1 METFS
6 GMQLGCGRHA
16 TKQTSS
22 YERSGNGQ
30 KMDFKIGD
38 ELQAFM
44 PFLGTALAGSVL
56 HQLKTRWLGWR
67 NFITSACSAG
77 FGAWL
82 VYQVAGTDILN
93 TGLGV
98 FATGMV
104 GYSGGS
110 LVDVFLATF
119 THKVEHMPV
128 QVPQPKSGDEDQED

>member
-6 GMQLGCGRHA
+6 GTQSNLGSAR
-16 TKQTSS
+16 TERTSS
-22 YERSGNGQ
+22 SRRLGSGQ

-119 THKVEHMPV
+119 THKVETGMPV
-128 QVPQPKSGDEDQED
+128 PMPKKDDDEGE